1 MLAAEFPSGVQV
13 VAANQVWEIVISG
26 THWDSDRKSHGH
38 GHNHSYTQTREKVRC
53 RLPFLLLIENINID
67 QNSQWL
73 RPLSNFLVIHFE
85 HVFLPAI

>member
-38 GHNHSYTQTREKVRC
+38 GHNHSYTQTREKVG
-53 RLPFLLLIENINID
+53 
-67 QNSQWL
+67 
-73 RPLSNFLVIHFE
+73 
-85 HVFLPAI
+85 